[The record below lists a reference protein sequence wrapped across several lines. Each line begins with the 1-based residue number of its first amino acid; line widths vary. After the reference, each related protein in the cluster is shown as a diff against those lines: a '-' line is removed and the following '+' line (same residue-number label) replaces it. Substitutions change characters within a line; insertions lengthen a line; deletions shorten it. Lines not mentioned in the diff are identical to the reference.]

1 MAGGVGGQH
10 SPSTGSHGTPHPGT
24 LPAGKKNSILLHKV
38 QHDLNSGVF
47 NNQENEIIQ
56 EIVKYDREMVQQAEL
71 QQHTA
76 MYSPVQPQV
85 TSAIATLQQAV
96 AMSFCPQMASPLV
109 GSMALGSP
117 RMMRRLHY
125 TQAVPSPF
133 AVSPVL
139 LPQSPPQQPQPP
151 TPHAN
156 PSPSQDQAQP
166 AALPT
171 STSAFAAAAA
181 SPPSQSPLASR
192 TFAYGGAPGQLGS
205 QLSLSQQQVPGS
217 PQRLAA
223 HKSTQALHTSSLS
236 QDSRPLSA
244 SQPSLPH
251 GLAAGSTQSPPASA
265 RESCASIGGSPA
277 VASPGSGP
285 SAGLR
290 GQASSRGT
298 PAHPASTGSVHAGPP
313 ALPQDSAAARKDS
326 ASGTPDTDPAKSR
339 LSSNL

>member
-1 MAGGVGGQH
+1 M
-10 SPSTGSHGTPHPGT
+10 
-24 LPAGKKNSILLHKV
+24 

-117 RMMRRLHY
+117 RMMRRLQY
-125 TQAVPSPF
+125 AQAVPSPF

-139 LPQSPPQQPQPP
+139 LQQSPPQQPQPP

-156 PSPSQDQAQP
+156 PSPSQDQAP
-166 AALPT
+166 PTALPA
-171 STSAFAAAAA
+171 SAGALAAA

-192 TFAYGGAPGQLGS
+192 TFAYGGAKGQLGS
-205 QLSLSQQQVPGS
+205 QLSLSQQQAPGS
-217 PQRLAA
+217 PPRLAV

-265 RESCASIGGSPA
+265 RESCASIAGGPA
-277 VASPGSGP
+277 AASPGSAP
-285 SAGLR
+285 PAGLR
-290 GQASSRGT
+290 GQASSRG
-298 PAHPASTGSVHAGPP
+298 ALSHPAPAGPP
-313 ALPQDSAAARKDS
+313 ALQQDSGATRKDS
-326 ASGTPDTDPAKSR
+326 VGGTPDTDPAKSR

>member
-1 MAGGVGGQH
+1 M
-10 SPSTGSHGTPHPGT
+10 
-24 LPAGKKNSILLHKV
+24 

-117 RMMRRLHY
+117 RMMRRLQY
-125 TQAVPSPF
+125 AQAVPSPF